1 MMAEPLDGIVQAVK
15 SRDYILSLHYW
26 EERVKDMTRPSPTA
40 VIESIGKDEPEIIE
54 SYDDDPR
61 GASCLLLG
69 VNGRGRQIHSVL
81 GYKSYPIK
89 IITAYYQAD
98 DIWINGRTRR

>member
-1 MMAEPLDGIVQAVK
+1 MMAEPLDGIVQAVR
-15 SRDYILSLHYW
+15 SREYILSLHYW
-26 EERVKDMTRPSPTA
+26 EERVKDVTRPSRTA
-40 VIESIGKDEPEIIE
+40 IIESIGNDKPEIIE

-89 IITAYYQAD
+89 IITAYRPAD